1 MRATDFEFRYRFWI
15 IAGLYF
21 AGFACYWI
29 DSVDAAQWLLRVL
42 RLPAEGTP
50 LHTVFGIGAALA
62 GLSAFIRTW
71 ASAYLRSEV
80 VHSSSLH
87 SEALVADGPYRYV
100 RNPLY
105 LANFLLALAMGLIA
119 SRLGFL
125 VLVGGHLIFFF
136 RLIGREEEEL
146 LATQGESYRAY
157 RDAVPAFWP
166 ALPPRVPAGTRRP
179 QWEQAILSESFFW
192 LLAIACGWFAATFNV
207 RQFQGLTLAGLAFYV
222 VMFRMMTKYT

>member
-42 RLPAEGTP
+42 GVPAQGTP
-50 LHTVFGIGAALA
+50 LHTAFGIGAALA
-62 GLSAFIRTW
+62 GLSAFVRTW
-71 ASAYLRSEV
+71 GSAYLRSDV
-80 VHSSSLH
+80 VHAPSLR
-87 SEALVADGPYRYV
+87 SEALVADGPYRHV

-125 VLVGGHLIFFF
+125 VLVGGHLVFFP
-136 RLIGREEEEL
+136 RLIGREEDQL
-146 LATQGESYRAY
+146 LAAQSESYRVY

-166 ALPPRVPAGTRRP
+166 ALSPRVPAGNRRP
-179 QWEQAILSESFFW
+179 HWEQAILGESFFW
-192 LLAIACGWFAATFNV
+192 VLSIACAWFAATFNV
-207 RQFQGLTLAGLAFYV
+207 RQFQAITLAGLAFYV
-222 VMFRMMTKYT
+222 VVFRAMTRYT